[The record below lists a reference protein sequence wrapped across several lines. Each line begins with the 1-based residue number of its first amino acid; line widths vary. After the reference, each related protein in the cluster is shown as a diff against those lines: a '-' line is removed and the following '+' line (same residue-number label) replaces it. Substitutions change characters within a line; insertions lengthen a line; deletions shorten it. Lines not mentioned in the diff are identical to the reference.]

1 MSLENYILDL
11 IKGKRSGIFAS
22 FIKFILL
29 ILSFFFQLVVKIRN
43 FCFDSGLFCRY
54 HPPVPLVISI
64 GNIVA
69 GGTGKT
75 PATIFIAE
83 EFYQEFKIAI
93 LSRGYRS
100 PAEKQALPI
109 ILSQGQGPLYA
120 APYCGDEPYLIADN
134 LKKAIVLVGK
144 NRHHAS
150 NIATKLGAQAILL
163 DDGMQHR
170 QLARDL
176 EVVVM
181 DAEDPFGKGYFLPR
195 GLLRDEI
202 NSLSRANLII
212 LNHVEN
218 HDQFLAVKLE
228 VSKYT
233 KAPII
238 GCQLQVTNVH
248 NLKTNETVTLSGK
261 KVGLFCAI
269 AKPEKFKQ
277 TVLAQGA
284 HVLAEFFIADHMQ
297 FDPVKLKSFCFDC
310 IQRGVEILVCTEK
323 DKVKLS
329 EYLDIP
335 LPVAWLKIK
344 LQLVEGDSE
353 WKTFI
358 QKAKQDIL
366 RQI

>member
-1 MSLENYILDL
+1 MRLENYILDL
-11 IKGKRSGIFAS
+11 INGKRRGILAS
-22 FIKFILL
+22 IIKFILL
-29 ILSFFFQLVVKIRN
+29 ILSFFFQLAAKIRN
-43 FCFDSGLFCRY
+43 FGFDSGLLCKYR
-54 HPPVPLVISI
+54 PPVPLVISI

-100 PAEKQALPI
+100 PAEKQPLPI

-120 APYCGDEPYLIADN
+120 APYCGDEPYLIAEN

-150 NIATKLGAQAILL
+150 NIATKLGAQIILL

-170 QLARDL
+170 QMARDL

-181 DAEDPFGKGYFLPR
+181 DVEDPFGKGYFLPR

-212 LNHVEN
+212 LNHVTTQ
-218 HDQFLAVKLE
+218 DQFTAVKME

-233 KAPII
+233 KAAFI
-238 GCQLQVTNVH
+238 GCQLQVTH
-248 NLKTNETVTLSGK
+248 IYDLKNKEIESIDGK

-284 HVLAEFFIADHMQ
+284 DVLAEFFIPDHLE
-297 FDPVKLKSFCFDC
+297 FNPVKLKNFCFDC
-310 IQRGVEILVCTEK
+310 IQRGIEILVCTEK

-344 LQLVEGDSE
+344 LKLVEGDSE